1 VVAAGRTD
9 AGVHAT
15 QQIVNFSTGAVRPL
29 EGWIRGTNSL
39 TPAGLSV
46 RWAVPVPAD
55 FHARYSATARRY
67 LYVVLEAERLPAI
80 GRHLVTWSHPRLDD
94 GAMHAA
100 ARALLGEHDFSTF
113 RAAACQSKS
122 PNRCIFAIEVRRFED
137 LVVLDITAN
146 AFLHHMVRNIAGA
159 LLQVG
164 RGERSPA
171 WIGAVLAERNR
182 ALVGPTA
189 PPNGLYLV
197 DVSYGAQ
204 FVFPHWRAPLILR
217 ATGDVW

>member
-1 VVAAGRTD
+1 
-9 AGVHAT
+9 
-15 QQIVNFSTGAVRPL
+15 VNFSTRAVRPL
-29 EGWIRGTNSL
+29 DGWIRGTNSL
-39 TPAGLSV
+39 TPVGLSV
-46 RWAVPVPAD
+46 RWAVPVAPD

-67 LYVVLEAERLPAI
+67 LYVVTESERLPAI
-80 GRHLVTWSHPRLDD
+80 GRHLVTWSPPSLDD
-94 GAMHAA
+94 EAMHAA
-100 ARALLGEHDFSTF
+100 ARVLLGEHDFSTF

-122 PNRCIFAIEVRRFED
+122 PNRCIFAIEVRRFDD

-171 WIGAVLAERNR
+171 WIGEVLAERNR
-182 ALVGPTA
+182 ALAGPTA

-197 DVSYGAQ
+197 DVSYGAH
-204 FVFPHWRAPLILR
+204 FVFPRWRAPLVLR
-217 ATGDVW
+217 AMGDVW